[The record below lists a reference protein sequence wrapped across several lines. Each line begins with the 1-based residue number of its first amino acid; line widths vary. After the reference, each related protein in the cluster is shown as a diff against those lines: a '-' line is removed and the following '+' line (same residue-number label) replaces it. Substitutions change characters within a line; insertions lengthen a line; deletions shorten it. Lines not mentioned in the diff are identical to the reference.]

1 MPLPISP
8 DGMAGQSLDFLGS
21 NIVRCASDC
30 AHTRPDADGFI
41 PSRLIDVREDL
52 LRVVGTQHTPNLKK
66 LEAKDRHYATLSY
79 CWGNRAE
86 GLSQL
91 RLTKDTRSQLQ
102 SGFPLEAMS
111 AVQKDA
117 VAVARALGIPYL
129 WIDAL
134 CILQQD
140 AADWELES
148 SLMHKIYGNAYVT
161 ICNLKSRSCQQGFL
175 PGAGPRVYIPFET
188 ILAQTEPAERYEI
201 GPGSVSGCSVRAFE
215 RDTWSRL
222 DFDNTQWISRAW
234 TFQEATLSTR
244 MILFAQSGLYFSC
257 SNGLVWEYGRVPEE
271 PLNFSVYSILQ
282 GCSAAEIYRK
292 WNLQIATQF
301 SGRQATYLT
310 DSLPALSGTAQIFAA
325 ALDDEYVAGLW
336 KKDLLAGLFWKI
348 EGSLRSSLAAL
359 LRSFDGPYVGPS
371 WSWVGRAA
379 GEVAVGK
386 VRGFGPGRCN
396 LYPTT
401 SSAALQRQCE
411 VLETKTTLSGIDRYG
426 KISSAAL
433 LVKARVYPLALGWGH
448 LPEDEYDGERLTDT
462 GNAYLE
468 QPGGGRLAFSYRLDF
483 FPNPDTNDPDQSW
496 KHDLSLVLLG
506 SINYEDLESGDDGSG
521 ELPCGLIIHRAKAE
535 DAYWRV
541 GTFGP
546 STAEAS
552 SEAVSDLDMKLCC
565 GWESR
570 TLRVV

>member
-1 MPLPISP
+1 
-8 DGMAGQSLDFLGS
+8 
-21 NIVRCASDC
+21 
-30 AHTRPDADGFI
+30 
-41 PSRLIDVREDL
+41 
-52 LRVVGTQHTPNLKK
+52 
-66 LEAKDRHYATLSY
+66 
-79 CWGNRAE
+79 
-86 GLSQL
+86 
-91 RLTKDTRSQLQ
+91 
-102 SGFPLEAMS
+102 MS

-117 VAVARALGIPYL
+117 VAVARALGIPHL

-175 PGAGPRVYIPFET
+175 PGTGPRVHIPFET
-188 ILAQTEPAERYEI
+188 IAQTEAAGCYEI

-222 DFDNTQWISRAW
+222 DFDETQWTSRAW

-257 SNGLVWEYGRVPEE
+257 SNGLVWEYGRVLEE

-310 DSLPALSGTAQIFAA
+310 DTFPALSGTAQIFAA

-336 KKDLLAGLFWKI
+336 KKDLLAGFFWKM
-348 EGSLRSSLAAL
+348 EGSLQSSLAAL
-359 LRSFDGPYVGPS
+359 LQSFDGPYIGPS

-379 GEVAVGK
+379 GVGAVGK

-396 LYPTT
+396 LYPAR
-401 SSAALQRQCE
+401 SSAVLHLQCE
-411 VLETKTTLSGIDRYG
+411 MLETQTTLPGVDRHG

-433 LVKARVYPLALGWGH
+433 LVEARVYPLALGWHH
-448 LPEDEYDGERLTDT
+448 LPEDEYDGKRLTDA
-462 GNAYLE
+462 GNSYLE
-468 QPGGGRLAFSYRLDF
+468 QPGGGRLAFSYCLDF
-483 FPNPDTNDPDQSW
+483 FPNPDINDPDQSW

-506 SINYEDLESGDDGSG
+506 SINYKDLGSEDNGSS
-521 ELPCGLIIHRAKAE
+521 ELPCGLIVHRAKAG

-552 SEAVSDLDMKLCC
+552 PEVVSDLDMNLCY
-565 GWESR
+565 GWDSR
-570 TLRVV
+570 TLKVV